1 MDLNS
6 FIGHESIKLQIE
18 YSIKAGM
25 VSHAHL
31 IIGQDG
37 IGKSFIAKELA
48 LKILGKTENKQYAD
62 IGEYRVQKG
71 KQSIGVDE
79 VRSIIEEISKKPYEN
94 DKKVVIIYEA
104 DSMTEQAQNAFLKT
118 IEEPP
123 IGVFIILLCENFQ
136 LILDT
141 IKSRCQIHKL
151 FRLSNED
158 MVKFLKR
165 DFPSLSPEDF
175 KTALAF
181 SDGIPGRADKFIN
194 DEALRRTRDLMLD
207 ILISSQ
213 KKEKSDFIN
222 YDKLLI
228 KENDY
233 QEALTWIVSYVR
245 DTLVYKE
252 TGNIDL
258 IINIDKILL
267 IKELAGMF
275 SFVKLNDIIDV
286 VNYTRMNLERNVNS
300 TASFDIMLIKIQK

>member
-1 MDLNS
+1 LDLSS

-18 YSIKAGM
+18 YSIRAGM

-31 IIGQDG
+31 IVGENG
-37 IGKSFIAKELA
+37 IGKSFIAKGLA
-48 LKILGKTENKQYAD
+48 LKILGKTEDKQYAD
-62 IGEYRVQKG
+62 IDEYRVLKG

-79 VRSIIEEISKKPYEN
+79 IRDIIEEISKKPYEN
-94 DKKVVIIYEA
+94 DKKAIIIYEA

-123 IGVFIILLCENFQ
+123 IGVFIILLCEN
-136 LILDT
+136 LGAILDT

-158 MVKFLKR
+158 IARFLKR
-165 DFPSLSPEDF
+165 DFPDISPEEF

-181 SDGIPGRADKFIN
+181 SDGIPGRAERFIN
-194 DEALRRTRDLMLD
+194 DEVLKETRNLMLD

-213 KKEKSDFIN
+213 KKDKSEFIK
-222 YDKLLI
+222 YDNLLT
-228 KENDY
+228 KNKDY

-252 TGNIDL
+252 TGNVDL
-258 IINIDKILL
+258 IINIDKVPL

-275 SFVKLNDIIDV
+275 SFIKLNDIIDI

-300 TASFDIMLIKIQK
+300 TAAFDIMLIKIQK